1 MIRRPPRSTLFPYTT
16 LFRSKTAS
24 RRTPYARRRGAAACF
39 HRDADAGRF
48 SRDEQ
53 EGPGND
59 DRARARREIGG
70 GSCGWGP
77 AAVGGKKTR
86 GPRPRTPPAEQDK
99 TPAETT
105 GAPSR
110 RPR

>member
-24 RRTPYARRRGAAACF
+24 RRTPDARRRGAAACF

-53 EGPGND
+53 EGPRND
-59 DRARARREIGG
+59 DRARAGREIGRN
-70 GSCGWGP
+70 SDGWGP
-77 AAVGGKKTR
+77 PAVDGKT
-86 GPRPRTPPAEQDK
+86 
-99 TPAETT
+99 
-105 GAPSR
+105 SR
-110 RPR
+110 RHAPDDRRAVHDKEPADGPAAPA